1 MYPEVG
7 KKEEEMTTCSGILAW
22 KIPWTQLPGG
32 LQTLGFQRVRH
43 SLATEHAHMH
53 ACPFCVCQTML
64 QAFFLTCFFFSQ
76 LTNDLEIFSCQYMY
90 I

>member
-1 MYPEVG
+1 
-7 KKEEEMTTCSGILAW
+7 MTTRSSILDW
-22 KIPWTQLPGG
+22 KIPWTELPGG

-43 SLATEHAHMH
+43 SLATEHAHTH
-53 ACPFCVCQTML
+53 ACPSCVCQTML
-64 QAFFLTCFFFSQ
+64 QAFFLTCFFFPPQ